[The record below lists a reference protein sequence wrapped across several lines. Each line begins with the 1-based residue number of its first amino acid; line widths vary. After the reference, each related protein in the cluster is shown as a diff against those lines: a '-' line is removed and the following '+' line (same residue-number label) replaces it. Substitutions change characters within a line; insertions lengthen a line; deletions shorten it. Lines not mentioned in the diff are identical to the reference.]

1 LPLIPNLGAKG
12 GANFNAKGLQ
22 MSQFIE
28 HYKKQISKIEL
39 DLEHIDRHLK
49 TVDGADEKKRLKLL
63 KERLLEEKYNY
74 KDGIESRA

>member
-1 LPLIPNLGAKG
+1 
-12 GANFNAKGLQ
+12 

-63 KERLLEEKYNY
+63 KQRLLEEKYNY